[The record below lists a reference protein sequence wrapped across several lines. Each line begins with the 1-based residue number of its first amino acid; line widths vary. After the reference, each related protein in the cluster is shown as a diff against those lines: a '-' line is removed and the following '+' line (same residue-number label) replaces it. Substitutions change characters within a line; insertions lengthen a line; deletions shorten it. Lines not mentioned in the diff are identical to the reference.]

1 MVGYSYDLETAYGLL
16 GGMLEPTRTADASEA
31 VSRTTVSGKDAW
43 YPVHKRDRFV
53 LRQLVSKDFKLK
65 YRRSALGVAWSVL
78 NPLMMMI
85 IMAAVFTRLMGR
97 ADDSIPNFPLYI
109 IIGNTAFNLMS
120 DATSRGLTSIIDASS
135 LLKKVKIN
143 RWVFPVQKVLFSV
156 VNYVFSL
163 VAVILVM
170 IFFRYEPS
178 IYILYLI
185 PGVFM
190 LSVFCVGLSLLLSC
204 AAVFFRDIIHLWS
217 VFLTA
222 WIYLTPMFYSIMILP
237 EWLQELERFNP
248 MYLYLTYLRDAL
260 LMRQAPS
267 LELTLGCAG
276 FAAGMLVVGLFV
288 FRRHES
294 KFILYI

>member
-1 MVGYSYDLETAYGLL
+1 
-16 GGMLEPTRTADASEA
+16 MLEPERTADKPEA
-31 VSRTTVSGKDAW
+31 IARTTISGKDAW
-43 YPVHKRDRFV
+43 YPENQRDGFI
-53 LRQLVSKDFKLK
+53 LRQLVTKDFKLK

-78 NPLMMMI
+78 NPLLMMI
-85 IMAAVFTRLMGR
+85 IMAAVFSRLMGR

-120 DATSRGLTSIIDASS
+120 DSTSRGLMSIIEASS

-143 RWVFPVQKVLFSV
+143 RWVFPVQKVLFAV
-156 VNYVFSL
+156 VNYAFSL
-163 VAVILVM
+163 IAVVLVM
-170 IFFRYEPS
+170 IFVQYAPS
-178 IYILYLI
+178 VYALYVI
-185 PGVFM
+185 PGLFM
-190 LSVFCVGLSLLLSC
+190 LSVFCIGLSLFLSC
-204 AAVFFRDIIHLWS
+204 AAVFFRDVIHLWS

-222 WIYLTPMFYSIMILP
+222 WTYLTPMFYSIKILP
-237 EWLQELERFNP
+237 EWLQTLENFNP

-260 LMRQAPS
+260 LFRVNPS

-276 FAAGMLVVGLFV
+276 FAAASLVIGYLV